1 MPALRRRRYP
11 PWGKA
16 GGKPRYRCQNCRKTF
31 NPLTGTPL
39 SGLHHRDRW
48 RDQAQALIAGETIAK
63 AAERC
68 KVA

>member
-16 GGKPRYRCQNCRKTF
+16 GGKPRYRCQNRRKTF
-31 NPLTGTPL
+31 NLLTGTPL
-39 SGLHHRDRW
+39 SGLHDRDRW